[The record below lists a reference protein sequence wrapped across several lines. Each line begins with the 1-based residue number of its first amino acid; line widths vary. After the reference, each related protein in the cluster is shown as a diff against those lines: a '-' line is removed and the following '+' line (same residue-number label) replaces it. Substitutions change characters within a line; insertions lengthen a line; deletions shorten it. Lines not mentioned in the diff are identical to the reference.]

1 MPNSNELSEGS
12 LEEYVCQGKHPP
24 KNENIFQVKFF
35 YVCKKFISNGLSFT
49 PYELFCRLRYRL
61 FYTGVGYKTG

>member
-24 KNENIFQVKFF
+24 KNENIFQVNFL
-35 YVCKKFISNGLSFT
+35 YICKNKSNDIIHTL
-49 PYELFCRLRYRL
+49 
-61 FYTGVGYKTG
+61 